1 MKIIIGTKNQKK
13 IKAVQAVFEQVLGS
27 SNIEIIAHDAPSCVP
42 EAPQDHETLDG
53 AMNRARECE
62 KMDGADFYV
71 GIESGLVERYN
82 NFFEEA
88 WAVIIPANGE
98 PLLGYSSGL
107 MLPNIVATRIRTGEK
122 HNEIMK
128 DYDKLFARY
137 NDNND
142 TWSRYTGGNISRQ
155 ISLDEAVRNALIQSK
170 ESAQSLYKF

>member
-13 IKAVQAVFEQVLGS
+13 VAAVRAVFKQVFDLS
-27 SNIEIIAHDAPSCVP
+27 DIEVVAYDAPSGVP
-42 EAPQDHETLDG
+42 EAPHDHETLDG

-88 WAVIIPANGE
+88 WAVIIPASGE

-107 MLPNIVATRIRTGEK
+107 MLPNIVATRMRTGEK

-128 DYDKLFARY
+128 EYDKLFARY

-170 ESAQSLYKF
+170 ESEQSLYNM

>member
-1 MKIIIGTKNQKK
+1 MKIFIGTKNQKK
-13 IKAVQAVFEQVLGS
+13 INAVRVVFEQVLS
-27 SNIEIIAHDAPSCVP
+27 ASDIEIIAHDAQSGVP
-42 EAPQDHETLDG
+42 EAPHDKETLDG
-53 AMNRARECE
+53 AMNRALSCKELG
-62 KMDGADFYV
+62 GADFYV
-71 GIESGLVERYN
+71 GVESGLVERYN

-88 WAVIIPANGE
+88 WAVIIPAGGE

-107 MLPNIVATRIRTGEK
+107 MLPNVVATRMRTGEK
-122 HNEIMK
+122 HNDIMK

-170 ESAQSLYKF
+170 ESEQSLYNM

>member
-13 IKAVQAVFEQVLGS
+13 INAVQAVFEQVLEVR
-27 SNIEIIAHDAPSCVP
+27 NIEVVAHNAKSGVP
-42 EAPQDHETLDG
+42 EAPHDHETLDG

-62 KMDGADFYV
+62 KMGGADFYIGV
-71 GIESGLVERYN
+71 ESGLVERYG

-88 WAVIIPANGE
+88 WAVIILANSE

-107 MLPNIVATRIRTGEK
+107 MSPNIVATRMRTGEK
-122 HNEIMK
+122 HNGIMK
-128 DYDKLFARY
+128 EYDIMFARY

-170 ESAQSLYKF
+170 ESE